1 MQKKLISAAAAA
13 VIWAGSAHA
22 VTTDGY
28 DIPYVGAAYLYE
40 FSDRARD
47 SDNGQGFSVN
57 LGWPLT
63 AHGYENWAAELTFH
77 AIERDREIDGN
88 PDYQRGLLLD
98 LVYDFGAFG
107 WGADASSGFG
117 FKPFALV
124 GLGAVQND
132 VRGDEHEHFG
142 LNVGGGALIP
152 LNWHGVA
159 VRAEGRVLGQVDDK
173 SVAGEDI
180 LVDYRV
186 SVGLQVPLTAFFSVG
201 DRADAGAAPACGL
214 AVVDPV
220 TGRADCGSDLDRDGV
235 LDSLDQCPATPAG
248 TAVDARGCTLNL
260 TDDSD
265 GDGVTNAL
273 DLCPGTPAGVK
284 VDEKGCVVGQ
294 TLVLR
299 GVNFENDQAVLDLAA
314 RAILDDVSTSMKN
327 QANVSV
333 EIGGHTDSNGSETYN
348 QMLSQE
354 RAESVR
360 QYLIAHGVEAA
371 RLSATGYGETRP
383 VASNDTAAGR
393 AENRRVEFKLLV
405 AN

>member
-22 VTTDGY
+22 VTTEGY
-28 DIPYVGAAYLYE
+28 DIPYVGAAFLYE

-47 SDNGQGFSVN
+47 SDEGQGFSASF
-57 LGWPLT
+57 GWPLT
-63 AHGYENWAAELTFH
+63 SYGYEKWAAELTFH
-77 AIERDREIDGN
+77 AIERDREVDGN
-88 PDYQRGLLLD
+88 PDYQRGLMLD
-98 LVYDFGAFG
+98 LVYDFGG
-107 WGADASSGFG
+107 SSI
-117 FKPFALV
+117 KPFALA
-124 GLGAVQND
+124 GIGAIQND

-159 VRAEGRVLGQVDDK
+159 VRAEGRVLGQLDDK
-173 SVAGEDI
+173 SVPDEDV

-186 SVGLQVPLTAFFSVG
+186 SIGLQVPLTSFFDVG
-201 DRADAGAAPACGL
+201 DHGDAGAAPACGL

-220 TGRADCGSDLDRDGV
+220 TGRADCGADLDRDGV

-248 TAVDARGCTLNL
+248 TAVDAKGCTLNL

-265 GDGVTNAL
+265 GDGVTNVL

-333 EIGGHTDSNGSETYN
+333 EIGGHTDSNGSDTYN

-360 QYLIAHGVEAA
+360 QYLISHGIEAS
-371 RLSATGYGETRP
+371 RLTAMGYGESKP
-383 VASNDTAAGR
+383 VASNDTAEGR
-393 AENRRVEFKLLV
+393 SENRRVEFKLLV
-405 AN
+405 AQ

>member
-1 MQKKLISAAAAA
+1 MQKKLIAAAAAA

-47 SDNGQGFSVN
+47 SDEGQGFSAN
-57 LGWPLT
+57 FGWPLS
-63 AHGYENWAAELTFH
+63 AYGFDRWAAELTFH

-88 PDYQRGLLLD
+88 SDYQRGLMLD
-98 LVYDFGAFG
+98 FVYDFGAFG
-107 WGADASSGFG
+107 WGENASGFG
-117 FKPFALV
+117 FKPFVLA

-142 LNVGGGALIP
+142 LNVGAGALIP

-159 VRAEGRVLGQVDDK
+159 VRAEGRVLGQADDK
-173 SVAGEDI
+173 SVEGEDV
-180 LVDYRV
+180 LVDYRL
-186 SVGLQVPLTAFFSVG
+186 SVGLQVPLTKFFAVS

-220 TGRADCGSDLDRDGV
+220 TGRADCGADLDRDGV

-248 TAVDARGCTLNL
+248 TAVDAKGCPLNL
-260 TDDSD
+260 SDDSD
-265 GDGVTNAL
+265 GDGVTNSL
-273 DLCPGTPAGVK
+273 DKCPGTPAGVK
-284 VDEKGCVVGQ
+284 VDETGCVIGQ

-299 GVNFENDQAVLDLAA
+299 GVNFDNDQAVLTLAA
-314 RAILDDVSTSMKN
+314 RAILDDIANSMKN
-327 QANVSV
+327 QSNIRV
-333 EIGGHTDSNGSETYN
+333 EIGGHTDSNGSDTYN

-360 QYLIAHGVEAA
+360 QYLISHGVESA
-371 RLSATGYGETRP
+371 RLTAQGYGESKP
-383 VASNDTAAGR
+383 VASNDTAEGR
-393 AENRRVEFKLLV
+393 AENRRVEFKLIV
-405 AN
+405 E

>member
-13 VIWAGSAHA
+13 VFWAGSAHA
-22 VTTDGY
+22 VTAEGY

-40 FSDRARD
+40 FSDSSRE
-47 SDNGQGFSVN
+47 SDEGQGFSAN
-57 LGWPLT
+57 FGWPF
-63 AHGYENWAAELTFH
+63 AENMAAEVTFH

-88 PDYQRGLLLD
+88 PDYQRGLMLD
-98 LVYDFGAFG
+98 FVYDFGG
-107 WGADASSGFG
+107 SG
-117 FKPFALV
+117 FKPFVLA

-142 LNVGGGALIP
+142 INLGAGALIP

-159 VRAEGRVLGQVDDK
+159 IRAEGRALGQTDDK
-173 SVAGEDI
+173 SVEGEDVLI
-180 LVDYRV
+180 DYRV
-186 SVGLQVPLTAFFSVG
+186 SVGLQVPLTQFFAV
-201 DRADAGAAPACGL
+201 DDHADAAPAPACEL

-248 TAVDARGCTLNL
+248 TAVDAKGCTLNL

-273 DLCPGTPAGVK
+273 DLCPGTPSGVM
-284 VDEKGCVVGQ
+284 VDDKGCVVGQ

-314 RAILDDVSTSMKN
+314 RAILDDVSSSMKN

-360 QYLIAHGVEAA
+360 QYLIAHGIEAA
-371 RLSATGYGETRP
+371 RLSAMGYGESKP
-383 VASNDTAAGR
+383 LASNDTAEGR

-405 AN
+405 AQ

>member
-22 VTTDGY
+22 VTTEGY

-40 FSDRARD
+40 FSDSARD
-47 SDNGQGFSVN
+47 SDEGQGFSAN
-57 LGWPLT
+57 FGWPL
-63 AHGYENWAAELTFH
+63 AENMAAELTFH
-77 AIERDREIDGN
+77 AMERDREIDGN
-88 PDYQRGLLLD
+88 PDYQRGLMLD
-98 LVYDFGAFG
+98 FVYDFGG
-107 WGADASSGFG
+107 SG
-117 FKPFALV
+117 FKPFLLA

-142 LNVGGGALIP
+142 INLGAGALIP

-159 VRAEGRVLGQVDDK
+159 IRAEGRALGQADDE
-173 SVAGEDI
+173 SVEGEDVLI
-180 LVDYRV
+180 DYRV
-186 SVGLQVPLTAFFSVG
+186 SVGLQVPLTQFFAV
-201 DRADAGAAPACGL
+201 DEHADAAPAPACAL

-248 TAVDARGCTLNL
+248 TAVDATGCTLNL

-284 VDEKGCVVGQ
+284 VDDKGCVVGQ

-333 EIGGHTDSNGSETYN
+333 EIGGHTDSNGAETYN

-360 QYLIAHGVEAA
+360 QYLIAHGIEAT
-371 RLSATGYGETRP
+371 RLSAMGYGETKP
-383 VASNDTAAGR
+383 LASNDTAEGR